1 MSFKPSLDDRFYH
14 VFNKSISNY
23 NIFSSPDNSVR
34 FLRALVYYNGNQK
47 ANCGLGTH
55 LARHQ
60 GEPFLN
66 PIEEAGHSLIK
77 ILCYTVMPDH
87 YHLVIRVQN
96 EEHASL
102 FISLVE
108 NSYTRYFNIK
118 HNRKGPLWQNRF
130 KKVVIASSEQLLHVT
145 RYVHLNST
153 TSGLVTLPENWEF
166 SSYRRY
172 IEDLATLRYM
182 SEISIR
188 RPALYRRFVENN
200 IDYQRKLKLI
210 SKHLI

>member
-1 MSFKPSLDDRFYH
+1 MSFKPSPDDRFYH

-23 NIFSSPDNSVR
+23 NIFSSPDNSIR
-34 FLRALVYYNGNQK
+34 FLQALVYYNGNQN

-60 GEPFLN
+60 GVPFLN
-66 PIEEAGHSLIK
+66 PVEEAGHRLIK

-96 EEHASL
+96 EKHASL

-130 KKVVIASSEQLLHVT
+130 KKVVITSSEQLLHVT

-153 TSGLVTLPENWEF
+153 TSGLVTLPESWEF

-172 IEDLATLRYM
+172 IEDQATLQYM
-182 SEISIR
+182 TEISIR